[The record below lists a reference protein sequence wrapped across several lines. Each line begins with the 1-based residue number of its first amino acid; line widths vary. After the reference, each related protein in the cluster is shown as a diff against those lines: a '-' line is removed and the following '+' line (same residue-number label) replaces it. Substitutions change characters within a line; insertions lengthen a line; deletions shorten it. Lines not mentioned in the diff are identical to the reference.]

1 MTRGTLPFIK
11 AHGAGNDF
19 LVLDEADSDGAI
31 GTDLSLLAPA
41 LCCRR
46 TGVGA
51 DGVLVIRRG
60 SIPHMECW
68 NADGSRAES
77 CGNGLRVVAQVL
89 REKGYNET
97 TIRTDSGLV
106 EVHFGEADPDG
117 AYSVEVSLGTP
128 QVDLPRSISVGASEL
143 LVTPV
148 ATGNPHLVV
157 PVDLDLAPESVAR
170 LGPILEY
177 SVPGRTNVGFVT
189 VESRV
194 LIPLRVWERGCGE
207 THACGTG
214 AAAAFA
220 ALHRSDRI
228 DDAIDVQMPGGTL
241 QVRID
246 DLGGTHVRGPVQIC
260 YRGEVNLEHLPQF
273 IDSSIV

>member
-1 MTRGTLPFIK
+1 MTRGTLAFIK

-19 LVLDEADSDGAI
+19 LVLDEADRAI
-31 GTDLSLLAPA
+31 GPDLSLLAPV

-51 DGVLVIRRG
+51 DGLLVIRRG

-77 CGNGLRVVAQVL
+77 CGNGLRIVAMVL
-89 REKGYNET
+89 RQKGYSEET
-97 TIRTDSGLV
+97 ISTDSGPV
-106 EVHFGEADPDG
+106 EIHFEESAHDDVF
-117 AYSVEVSLGTP
+117 SVEVSLGIA
-128 QVDLPRSISVGASEL
+128 QVDLPRSISVGASDV

-148 ATGNPHLVV
+148 CIGNPHLVV
-157 PVDLDLAPESVAR
+157 CVDLDSAPESVSR
-170 LGPILEY
+170 LGPSLEN

-194 LIPLRVWERGCGE
+194 LITLRVWERGCGE
-207 THACGTG
+207 TRACGTG

-220 ALHRSDRI
+220 ALHRSDRV

-246 DLGGTHVRGPVQIC
+246 DLGGVHLRGPVQIC
-260 YRGEVNLEHLPQF
+260 YRGEVNLENLQHST
-273 IDSSIV
+273 DTSMV